1 MSTAL
6 QPAEHVPD
14 TLCAAV
20 AAGRLVL
27 VFSQGASVADVI
39 TQASAVRLT
48 PADLRLLAAAALDAA
63 QRIETPS
70 KDAHADPA

>member
-1 MSTAL
+1 MTL
-6 QPAEHVPD
+6 QAAEHVPD
-14 TLCAAV
+14 TLCTTF

-27 VFSQGASVADVI
+27 VLADGCACADVI

-63 QRIETPS
+63 QRIETQPGE
-70 KDAHADPA
+70 PA